1 MANNPDNIPYRREN
15 VGTHARATGVTQP
28 QELASLVI
36 PRWRCRPDGH
46 QHWLRLEL
54 APATA
59 SRLRTRAREAG
70 VGVDAWLGIAL
81 AMRVALFGEETNVML
96 RRLRAAI
103 GTEPVPIAGER
114 RVRAWQRYLAQRDS
128 PGLHDELPEVV
139 LPDSIVEEVPHD
151 GAREAL
157 ALEPEEWELGRE
169 CEIRAA
175 GAGIPLPAYIRTLA
189 GRG

>member
-1 MANNPDNIPYRREN
+1 MVNNPDNFPYQGKNVEN
-15 VGTHARATGVTQP
+15 HAWATGITQP
-28 QELASLVI
+28 QGLAPLAI

-46 QHWLRLEL
+46 QRWLRLEL
-54 APATA
+54 APTTA

-70 VGVDAWLGIAL
+70 VGVDAWLGIAI
-81 AMRVALFGEETNVML
+81 AMRAALFGGETNVML
-96 RRLRAAI
+96 RHLRAAI

-114 RVRAWQRYLAQRDS
+114 RVRAWQRYLAERDS

-139 LPDSIVEEVPHD
+139 LADSLAEEVSSD

-175 GAGIPLPAYIRTLA
+175 GAGIPLPAYIRSLA

>member
-1 MANNPDNIPYRREN
+1 MANNPDNFPYRAGNVEN
-15 VGTHARATGVTQP
+15 HARATGIAQS
-28 QELASLVI
+28 QGLAALAI

-46 QHWLRLEL
+46 QRWLRLEL
-54 APATA
+54 APTTA

-81 AMRVALFGEETNVML
+81 AMRAALFGEETNAML

-114 RVRAWQRYLAQRDS
+114 RVRAWQRYLAERDS

-139 LPDSIVEEVPHD
+139 LADSIAEEVSCD

-157 ALEPEEWELGRE
+157 ALAPEEWELGRE

-175 GAGIPLPAYIRTLA
+175 GAGMPLPAYIRTLA
-189 GRG
+189 RRG